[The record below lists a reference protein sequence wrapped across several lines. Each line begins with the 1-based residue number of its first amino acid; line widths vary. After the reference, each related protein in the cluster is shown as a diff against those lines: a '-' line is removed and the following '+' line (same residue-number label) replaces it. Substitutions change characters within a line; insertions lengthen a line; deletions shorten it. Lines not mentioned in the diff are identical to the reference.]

1 MIKYD
6 PGQVEGQITRAAPS
20 LLVHNDWTSSS
31 VVERCI
37 HIADVTGSNPVLST
51 MSPTIFKNSLW
62 LFSAQTVVKI
72 ISFLYTIFLARSLG
86 VDNFGIYTAALAY
99 FALFSSLA
107 DFGFNRYL
115 IREGAQSQDRLH
127 QLVWST
133 VCTRL
138 AFVSVL
144 FMAFSILLWWLD
156 PDSLRVGVSLLAIIA
171 VLPQSIAFTFDAVL
185 VAKEKL
191 WLSSIGLLILS
202 IVTTVA
208 GFYFVTQGLDVIG
221 AVTAL
226 VIGESAYMFGL
237 WWILRRQQMNFQ
249 LHISWKDIQTIISG
263 SLPYGLLAVLG
274 LVYFRIDSLMLS
286 YMRGSYETGLYG
298 AAYRF
303 LEAVVF
309 IPSALATAM
318 FPVLS
323 RLHEKNNAEVKKLYF
338 SSLRFL
344 AGLSVVVLG
353 GFLFVLPMMVL
364 WLLPQ
369 YAESIEALKILSW
382 TIPFLF
388 LHVAGTI
395 VLLSSQKYLKE
406 VIQLSLLTV
415 GFNIVANLLIIP
427 RYGFIGASYV
437 TVASEALSFFV
448 FFGLIYYRLLRHD

>member
-1 MIKYD
+1 MKEKI
-6 PGQVEGQITRAAPS
+6 I
-20 LLVHNDWTSSS
+20 
-31 VVERCI
+31 
-37 HIADVTGSNPVLST
+37 
-51 MSPTIFKNSLW
+51 KNSLW
-62 LFSAQTVVKI
+62 LFFAQAIVKV
-72 ISFLYTIFLARSLG
+72 ISFGYTIFLARSLG
-86 VDNFGIYTAALAY
+86 VDNFGVYTAALAY

-115 IREGAQSQDRLH
+115 IREGSRSEDRLS

-138 AFVSVL
+138 AFVSIL
-144 FMAFSILLWWLD
+144 FMIFSVLLWWLD

-202 IVTTVA
+202 VVTTVT

-221 AVTAL
+221 AVVGL
-226 VIGESAYMFGL
+226 VVGEAFYMFGL
-237 WWILRRQQMNFQ
+237 WWILRKQQMEFQ
-249 LHISWKDIQTIISG
+249 LKISLKEIQTIIKG
-263 SLPYGLLAVLG
+263 SLPYGILAVLG

-303 LEAVVF
+303 LEAIVF

-323 RLHEKNNAEVKKLYF
+323 RLHEKNNAEVKRLYF

-344 AGLSVVVLG
+344 GGLSLIVLC
-353 GFLFVLPMMVL
+353 GFLFVLPMIVGQ
-364 WLLPQ
+364 LLPQ
-369 YAESIEALKILSW
+369 YNGSLEALKILSW

-395 VLLSSQKYLKE
+395 VLLSSSKYLKE
-406 VIQLSLLTV
+406 VVQLSFLTV
-415 GFNIVANLLIIP
+415 GFNIIANLLLIP
-427 RYGFIGASYV
+427 QFGYIGASYV
-437 TVASEALSFFV
+437 TVASEGLSFFV
-448 FFGLIYYRLLRHD
+448 FFGLIYFRLLRHV